1 MLIQKLCD
9 ENMWSLKYVLFECEQ
24 PMLFVVEDIKG
35 NYFLCDMC
43 DDRDGMK
50 WLAVKVNETI
60 LKDMMWDKCSVR
72 TPFEQAV
79 ARGRLLAIVY
89 KNGSFGKTVVEDFE
103 AVELDLPRE
112 NFYFEADLEERY
124 AFVLTFGLYDGVKIG
139 DSSEYTYKRERFFDK
154 HALELR
160 KQLMQKKRKKSLI
173 EAGRRAAC

>member
-1 MLIQKLCD
+1 MCLLIKKLCD

-50 WLAVKVNETI
+50 WLAIKVNETI

-103 AVELDLPRE
+103 AVELDLPQE
-112 NFYFEADLEERY
+112 NFYFEADITEKN
-124 AFVLTFGLYDGVKIG
+124 AFLDAFGLADKIKVG
-139 DSSEYTYKRERFFDK
+139 DNGEYTYKCRRPPSEGILK
-154 HALELR
+154 VR
-160 KQLMQKKRKKSLI
+160 KMLLQHRKKCGLKLKG
-173 EAGRRAAC
+173 A